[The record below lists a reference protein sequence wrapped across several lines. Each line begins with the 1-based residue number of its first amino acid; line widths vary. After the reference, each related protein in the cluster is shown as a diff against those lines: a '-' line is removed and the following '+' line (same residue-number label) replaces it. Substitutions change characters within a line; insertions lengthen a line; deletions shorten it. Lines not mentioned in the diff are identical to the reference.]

1 MGSVKIMNL
10 NKHKQV
16 VNHLLPRGRSF
27 YSSLFFILFG
37 SLRVLAQGGMP
48 PPAEVLP
55 SFRFEVVGHGM
66 LTNADLPKGK
76 LLLFVFVD
84 PECDHCQRA
93 VARMDAEYRS
103 FGKVALYFVSAAD
116 PARIVAFAK
125 KYCPRLKGVW
135 VRDRE
140 SQYMVRFRPVRY
152 PALFLYS
159 TDKKLLDYEDNE
171 ETIFRVVR
179 SIEKNG
185 G

>member
-1 MGSVKIMNL
+1 MRW
-10 NKHKQV
+10 
-16 VNHLLPRGRSF
+16 LL
-27 YSSLFFILFG
+27 LLLLFG
-37 SLRVLAQGGMP
+37 IQ

-55 SFRFEVVGHGM
+55 AIRFERIGGGV
-66 LTNADLPKGK
+66 LTNAGLPKGK

-103 FGKVALYFVSAAD
+103 FGKVALYFASAAD

-125 KYCPRLKGVW
+125 KYGPRLKGVW
-135 VRDRE
+135 VRDRDRE
-140 SQYMVRFRPVRY
+140 NIVRFRPVRY

-171 ETIFRVVR
+171 ETIFRIVR
-179 SIEKNG
+179 SIKKSCPG
-185 G
+185 